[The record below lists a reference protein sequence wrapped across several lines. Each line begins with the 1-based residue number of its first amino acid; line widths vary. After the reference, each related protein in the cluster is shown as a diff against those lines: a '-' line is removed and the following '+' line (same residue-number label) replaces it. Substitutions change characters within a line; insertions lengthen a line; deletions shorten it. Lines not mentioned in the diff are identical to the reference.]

1 MYILLLGRGYP
12 SHDNPQWGCFERDQ
26 AIALKKLGH
35 KIVVISVDRRLHGG
49 KRKVGFSYRNEDEI
63 DVLNIYLF
71 PLPLNVL
78 SRCTMFIAK
87 HLVDYLYNIVEKKY
101 GKPDIIYSHYL
112 YNSVLGL
119 FLKLRYNIPLVCIE
133 HWSGVNTPILPKYI
147 RNMGK
152 LVYPLAD
159 SVIAVSEKLK
169 QSIETNFQNVECV
182 VINNM
187 VGGEF
192 LECKSIP
199 SKSVY
204 DNEFVFVSVGSL
216 VVGKGFDILI
226 LAFEKSLLK
235 NENAKL
241 VIVGDGILR
250 NYLFCLIKERNLS
263 DNVFIVGRKNKH
275 ELISI
280 LKCSNAFVLASKAE
294 TFGVSF
300 VEAMMLGLPVIST
313 SCGGPED
320 FINQDNGLLV
330 AVDDIDGLSKALI
343 YMYKNALNYNKN
355 IIINEA
361 SRRFSPTIIASKLI
375 ELFNSV
381 VRRKF
386 DD

>member
-1 MYILLLGRGYP
+1 
-12 SHDNPQWGCFERDQ
+12 
-26 AIALKKLGH
+26 
-35 KIVVISVDRRLHGG
+35 
-49 KRKVGFSYRNEDEI
+49 
-63 DVLNIYLF
+63 
-71 PLPLNVL
+71 
-78 SRCTMFIAK
+78 MFIAK

-250 NYLFCLIKERNLS
+250 NYLSCLIKERNLS

-343 YMYKNALNYNKN
+343 YMHKNALNYNKN

-361 SRRFSPTIIASKLI
+361 SRRFSPAIIASKLI

>member
-1 MYILLLGRGYP
+1 M
-12 SHDNPQWGCFERDQ
+12 
-26 AIALKKLGH
+26 
-35 KIVVISVDRRLHGG
+35 
-49 KRKVGFSYRNEDEI
+49 
-63 DVLNIYLF
+63 
-71 PLPLNVL
+71 
-78 SRCTMFIAK
+78 
-87 HLVDYLYNIVEKKY
+87 
-101 GKPDIIYSHYL
+101 
-112 YNSVLGL
+112 
-119 FLKLRYNIPLVCIE
+119 
-133 HWSGVNTPILPKYI
+133 
-147 RNMGK
+147 
-152 LVYPLAD
+152 
-159 SVIAVSEKLK
+159 
-169 QSIETNFQNVECV
+169 
-182 VINNM
+182 
-187 VGGEF
+187 
-192 LECKSIP
+192 
-199 SKSVY
+199 
-204 DNEFVFVSVGSL
+204 
-216 VVGKGFDILI
+216 
-226 LAFEKSLLK
+226 
-235 NENAKL
+235 
-241 VIVGDGILR
+241 
-250 NYLFCLIKERNLS
+250 S